1 MGCVSSK
8 PADSADKEASQQN
21 AKIDRMIR
29 NDKKTLDRTIK
40 ILLLG
45 AGESGKSTII
55 KQMRIIHAGGF
66 PEDERRQN
74 RAVIYSNIIVAF
86 KVLLDIMRAEEI
98 QFEKE
103 ESKPLAEFIDNTEPD
118 VGSEEAFSDLKVK
131 DAMRQLWDDSGVQQ
145 AVARGHEFAL
155 HDNLHYFFNSLDRIF
170 TPGWLPDNQDMLH
183 SRLRTTGITETLF
196 EMGQMN
202 FRMMDVGGQR
212 SERKKWIHCFE
223 GVQCLLFMVALS
235 GYDQCL
241 VEDQN
246 ANQMHEAM
254 MLFESL
260 ANGEWFKRKP
270 IILFLNKIDLFK
282 AKLPISPV
290 SKHFPDYTGP
300 DTDFDSAAR
309 YFADRFRGI
318 NRVPERE
325 IYIHYTNATDTTL
338 LKATMDSVQDMII
351 QKNLHTLIL

>member
-1 MGCVSSK
+1 M
-8 PADSADKEASQQN
+8 
-21 AKIDRMIR
+21 
-29 NDKKTLDRTIK
+29 L
-40 ILLLG
+40 
-45 AGESGKSTII
+45 
-55 KQMRIIHAGGF
+55 
-66 PEDERRQN
+66 
-74 RAVIYSNIIVAF
+74 
-86 KVLLDIMRAEEI
+86 
-98 QFEKE
+98 
-103 ESKPLAEFIDNTEPD
+103 
-118 VGSEEAFSDLKVK
+118 
-131 DAMRQLWDDSGVQQ
+131 Q
-145 AVARGHEFAL
+145 A
-155 HDNLHYFFNSLDRIF
+155 
-170 TPGWLPDNQDMLH
+170 
-183 SRLRTTGITETLF
+183 RLRTTGITETLF
-196 EMGQMN
+196 ELGQMN

-246 ANQMHEAM
+246 AVSTAFPSFLACAANDILQNQMHEAM

-260 ANGEWFKRKP
+260 VNGEWFKRKP

-282 AKLPISPV
+282 GKLAISSI
-290 SKHFPDYTGP
+290 SKHFPDYTGS
-300 DTDFDSAAR
+300 DTDYDAAAQ

-318 NRVPERE
+318 NRIPDRE

>member
-1 MGCVSSK
+1 MGCMSSK
-8 PADSADKEASQQN
+8 VDPEDKEASRVN
-21 AKIDRMIR
+21 ANIEKQIR
-29 NDKKTLDRTIK
+29 TDKKTLDRTVK

-55 KQMRIIHAGGF
+55 KQMRIIHSGGF

-74 RAVIYSNIIVAF
+74 RAVIYSNLIVAF
-86 KVLLDIMRAEEI
+86 KVLMDIMQNQKI
-98 QFEKE
+98 DFEKE
-103 ESKPLAEFIDNTEPD
+103 DNKPLGQLLFKTESD
-118 VGSEEAFSDLKVK
+118 VDTDEAFSDTNIR
-131 DAMRQLWDDSGVQQ
+131 DAMKQLWSDAGVQQ
-145 AVARGHEFAL
+145 AVSRGHEFAL
-155 HDNLHYFFNSLDRIF
+155 HDNLHYFFNSLDRLF

-196 EMGQMN
+196 ELGQLN

-235 GYDQCL
+235 GYDQSL
-241 VEDQN
+241 LEDQN

-270 IILFLNKIDLFK
+270 IILFLNKMDLFK
-282 AKLPISPV
+282 NKLALSPV
-290 SKHFPDYTGP
+290 DKHFPDYSGSS
-300 DTDFDSAAR
+300 TDFDAAAK
-309 YFADRFRGI
+309 YFSDRFRSI
-318 NRVPERE
+318 NRMPERE
-325 IYIHYTNATDTTL
+325 IYIHQTNATDTTL